1 MASALPPVDGAQA
14 RQAELQPVPPKGK
27 KGGDQIQVKL
37 QDLKVK
43 LAQLQLIQVD
53 SALETSKGELLDLKQ
68 NHVLNEQRRQDA
80 LVREQNRARRRDA
93 KAERMR
99 VIHVSATKIQ
109 ALVRSYFVRRF
120 VMPSVLEAKDA
131 EVLKQS
137 RIALAETMLGLRQ
150 NIHDLAFLE
159 QDQCTGA
166 TRVQAWWRGVIG
178 KRVAAIVRT
187 RHHLHKVLMIMAKA
201 ATKIAS
207 MARGRQ
213 ARQSCARLR
222 IERVKRKEHALK
234 MQSDKMVKSV
244 IMIQSH
250 VRRKMAIAT
259 AKARRAFLAKEL
271 ESEGFIATETK
282 GGKPGPSGERGRR
295 GRNGKND
302 AGAKRGGNNEM
313 TQANSEEQPDASP
326 TSGEPRE
333 RRKSV
338 SLTAKAMRSKTQEI
352 EGNTKPE
359 KEKSPRKPGAKK

>member
-1 MASALPPVDGAQA
+1 MASALPPVEGAQA
-14 RQAELQPVPPKGK
+14 REAGLQPVPPKGK

-53 SALETSKGELLDLKQ
+53 SALETSKGELLDLRQ

-80 LVREQNRARRRDA
+80 LVREQNRARRREA

-99 VIHVSATKIQ
+99 VKHLSATKIQ

-137 RIALAETMLGLRQ
+137 RLALAETMLGLHQ

-178 KRVAAIVRT
+178 KRVASIVRT
-187 RHHLHKVLMIMAKA
+187 RHHLHKVLTRMAQA
-201 ATKIAS
+201 ATLIAAI
-207 MARGRQ
+207 ARGRQ
-213 ARQSCARLR
+213 ARQGTSRLR
-222 IERVKRKEHALK
+222 IEREKRKEHALK
-234 MQSDKMVKSV
+234 MQSDKMVKAV
-244 IMIQSH
+244 ITIQSH
-250 VRRKMAIAT
+250 ARRKMAMAT
-259 AKARRAFLAKEL
+259 MKARRAFLAKEM
-271 ESEGFIATETK
+271 ESEGFAATETK

-302 AGAKRGGNNEM
+302 AGAKRGV
-313 TQANSEEQPDASP
+313 TSDIAHSNSEDQPDASP
-326 TSGEPRE
+326 TSGE
-333 RRKSV
+333 RRKS
-338 SLTAKAMRSKTQEI
+338 LTMTKAMRSKTQEI

-359 KEKSPRKPGAKK
+359 KEKSPRKAPAKK